1 MTLKIFLNYT
11 LSFVMWLVIGR
22 AILSFFTKDPKNP
35 IYGLFVRV
43 TEPIYK
49 VGRKIFPK
57 GTTIFII
64 IAIVLLRIL
73 VVKYL

>member
-11 LSFVMWLVIGR
+11 LSFIMWLVIGR

-35 IYGLFVRV
+35 IYGLFLRV

-49 VGRKIFPK
+49 IARKIFPK
-57 GTTIFII
+57 ATTLFII
-64 IAIVLLRIL
+64 ITVIILRIL

>member
-11 LSFVMWLVIGR
+11 LSFIMWLVIGR
-22 AILSFFTKDPKNP
+22 AILSLFTKDINNP
-35 IYGLFVRV
+35 IYAMFIRV
-43 TEPIYK
+43 TDPIYK
-49 VGRKIFPK
+49 IGRKIFPK

-64 IAIVLLRIL
+64 ITIVVLRIL